1 MPIIPSSRCIKC
13 FFEPDIK
20 RSSYFPMDEVE
31 VYYGISN
38 DLYSQHP
45 DLEKYISQEESL
57 RAKMFRFPEDRYT
70 YISCHGLL
78 RSILSEKLRKN
89 PLELVFYYDKNNKP
103 GLIGNSYYF
112 NITND
117 RGAFAFVI
125 SKYFYAGIDM
135 EKINRTIDYLPI
147 INNYFSD
154 KERKLILES
163 NDRAYEKFIL
173 LWTRKEA
180 LLKALG
186 TGIINNLTQVEVS
199 ENENII
205 YKESFDNQIV
215 ESVYDEHFIYSE
227 KVLEYYLSIAIPQ
240 KADIKLNQI
249 NEENIISYLS

>member
-1 MPIIPSSRCIKC
+1 MIIPSSRCIKC
-13 FFEPDIK
+13 FFEPGISS
-20 RSSYFPMDEVE
+20 SSYFPMDEVE

-38 DLYSQHP
+38 DLHSQYT
-45 DLEKYISQEESL
+45 DLEKYINREESL
-57 RAKMFRFPEDRYT
+57 RANKFRFSEDRYT
-70 YISCHGLL
+70 YICCHGLL
-78 RSILSEKLRKN
+78 RSILSEKLQKN
-89 PLELVFYYDKNNKP
+89 PLEIIFNYDRNNKP
-103 GLIGNSYYF
+103 GLIGNPYYF

-135 EKINRTIDYLPI
+135 EKVNRTIDYLPI

-154 KERKLILES
+154 KERKIILES

-205 YKESFDNQIV
+205 YKESFDNQII
-215 ESVYDEHFIYSE
+215 EPVYNEHFIYSE
-227 KVLEYYLSIAIPQ
+227 KVLKYYLSIAIPQ
-240 KADIKLNQI
+240 KAVIKLHQI
-249 NEENIISYLS
+249 NEENIISYLT